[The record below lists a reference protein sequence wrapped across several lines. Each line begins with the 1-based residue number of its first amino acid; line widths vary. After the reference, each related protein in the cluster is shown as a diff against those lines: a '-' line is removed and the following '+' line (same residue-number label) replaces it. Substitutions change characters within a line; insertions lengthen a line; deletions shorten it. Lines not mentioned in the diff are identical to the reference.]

1 MYYKKI
7 DKDLYNI
14 NIEIL
19 NSYKIKMEL
28 LKENRENKIKNNEGD
43 IDFLEYSLKMI
54 NLDLIP
60 YKRGW
65 FIQLL
70 FLCINILILVNNLCI
85 NL

>member
-54 NLDLIP
+54 NLDLENINMLIDYLQNIP
-60 YKRGW
+60 FQWY
-65 FIQLL
+65 
-70 FLCINILILVNNLCI
+70 
-85 NL
+85 

>member
-28 LKENRENKIKNNEGD
+28 LREDRESKIKNNEGD
-43 IDFLEYSLKMI
+43 IEFLEYSLKMI
-54 NLDLIP
+54 NLDIENIERLIDYLQNTP
-60 YKRGW
+60 FQWY
-65 FIQLL
+65 
-70 FLCINILILVNNLCI
+70 
-85 NL
+85 

>member
-1 MYYKKI
+1 MYKEI

-28 LKENRENKIKNNEGD
+28 LKENRESKIKNNEGD

-54 NLDLIP
+54 NLDLENINMLIDYLEKIP
-60 YKRGW
+60 FKEY
-65 FIQLL
+65 
-70 FLCINILILVNNLCI
+70 
-85 NL
+85 

>member
-1 MYYKKI
+1 MMYYKKI

-28 LKENRENKIKNNEGD
+28 LKEDRESKIKNNEGD

-54 NLDLIP
+54 NLDLENINMLIDYLQNIP
-60 YKRGW
+60 FQWY
-65 FIQLL
+65 
-70 FLCINILILVNNLCI
+70 
-85 NL
+85 

>member
-1 MYYKKI
+1 MMYYKKI

-54 NLDLIP
+54 SLDLENINMLIDYLQNIP
-60 YKRGW
+60 FQWY
-65 FIQLL
+65 
-70 FLCINILILVNNLCI
+70 
-85 NL
+85 

>member
-1 MYYKKI
+1 MMYYKKI

-28 LKENRENKIKNNEGD
+28 LKENRESKIKNNEGD

-54 NLDLIP
+54 NLDLENINMLIDYLEKIP
-60 YKRGW
+60 FKEY
-65 FIQLL
+65 
-70 FLCINILILVNNLCI
+70 
-85 NL
+85 

>member
-1 MYYKKI
+1 MMYYKKI

-28 LKENRENKIKNNEGD
+28 LKEDRENKIKNNEGD

-54 NLDLIP
+54 NLDLENINMLIDYLQNIP
-60 YKRGW
+60 FQWY
-65 FIQLL
+65 
-70 FLCINILILVNNLCI
+70 
-85 NL
+85 

>member
-14 NIEIL
+14 NIEML

-28 LKENRENKIKNNEGD
+28 LKEDRENKIKNNEGD

-54 NLDLIP
+54 NLDLENINMLIDYLQNIP
-60 YKRGW
+60 FQWY
-65 FIQLL
+65 
-70 FLCINILILVNNLCI
+70 
-85 NL
+85 